1 VGLTYTVGTGALFT
15 VTRLEEV
22 KPVPE
27 IVSVTGALPAG
38 TLPGVIDWMARGDVG
53 VGEVFWEEPPHPTIG
68 RQKIA
73 Q

>member
-1 VGLTYTVGTGALFT
+1 M
-15 VTRLEEV
+15 

-27 IVSVTGALPAG
+27 IVIVTGALPAG

-53 VGEVFWEEPPHPTIG
+53 VEEVFWEEPPHPTIG

-73 Q
+73 QESPRRTGDNNQVFICFPGF